1 MKIMNKAIRLLETS
15 LLSIFLLMNFSCM
28 LFENDVADF
37 MEKYTER
44 AAVEEHYFS
53 IEPYFDKDEN
63 KCINSKQDFEIQLI
77 MRNPKQFTLIPSV
90 EFENLSP
97 SVDVSR
103 VSIVQ
108 DSLYSLSL
116 KFPQEFLID
125 ADEGKDI
132 TANII
137 LHEPMSGRDFIGYDI
152 PLFCNTIP
160 PQVQNAT
167 ILNDNNESFVIFF
180 DMPDAEELGVRHK
193 DIACLTIND
202 AEYPVTINADGSF
215 SFEDT
220 RFSNTPK
227 STYSIIDQKDCSDSN
242 RSVYFETGDPF
253 QNGEKQYILGLKDRG
268 GLTQTVI
275 TNTEIERLS
284 RPEVKDLDNTIY
296 RTGANEMVAGSELD
310 PYKLTLTPPTTD
322 HKGNALNGQPTLHYA
337 LYKGTSTVSA
347 LIQEVS
353 STEPVTLD
361 LAEGTYYLETYAT
374 LINYEQSALT
384 RITLRVVDSA
394 IFVSEDGDDA
404 TADGTRDLPFKT
416 LQAAIADVDNRNMPN
431 AKLSIYISGTLTG
444 TTTVNPTKA
453 RDLTIATR
461 PGSTAIID
469 AQNTG
474 SALTIDTTIPIILK
488 NITIK
493 NGNAT
498 NGGAVLLKSGTELTL
513 DSGTTLINNTATNNG
528 GAVYVPA
535 GAKLSVCDGATIKE
549 NTAAGNGGAIYTATN
564 IYLSGAIEITENKDS
579 SNAASN
585 IYLPSGI
592 LLKITDSLS
601 SNGKNSRIG
610 ITTQNNPTILTPI
623 QITQGY
629 GYSSGNNNAVIP
641 GTYFTGDRYAISLDS
656 ATGEAVVAVNGG
668 SITDVLSSQE
678 ITFAIERNWFDAG
691 AASEAAR
698 TLKINPTIK
707 VQGTD
712 VTQDVLASTTN
723 PVIWKAEL
731 YINGHL
737 VPGCSFTSLEF
748 VIPQSVGY
756 KDVYTLHVQA
766 TWNGMTYDDEIT
778 VYGYDPS

>member
-53 IEPYFDKDEN
+53 VQPYTDKDQN
-63 KCINSKQDFEIQLI
+63 NCINSKQDLEIQLI

-90 EFENLSP
+90 TFDNLSP
-97 SVDVSR
+97 SIDVSR
-103 VSIVQ
+103 ISIEQ
-108 DSLYSLSL
+108 DSTYSLLL

-132 TANII
+132 TANIN
-137 LHEPMSGRDFIGYDI
+137 LYEPLSGREFTGYAI

-167 ILNDNNESFVIFF
+167 ILNDNNQYFVIFF
-180 DMPDAEELGVRHK
+180 DMPDAEELGIRHK
-193 DIACLTIND
+193 DIAYLTVND
-202 AEYPVTINADGSF
+202 TDYPVTIHADGSF
-215 SFEDT
+215 TFESSQ
-220 RFSNTPK
+220 FSNTPK
-227 STYSIIDQKDCSDSN
+227 STYSIIDSKEVADSS
-242 RSVYFETGDPF
+242 RSVYFETGEIF
-253 QNGEKQYILGLKDRG
+253 QNGAKEYTLGLKDRG
-268 GLTQTVI
+268 GFTQLVL
-275 TNTEIERLS
+275 TNTEIQRLT
-284 RPEVKDLDNTIY
+284 RPEIKDIDNTIY
-296 RTGANEMVAGSELD
+296 RSGANEIVAGSDLD
-310 PYKLTLTPPTTD
+310 PYKLTITPPVTD
-322 HKGNALNGQPTLHYA
+322 HKGNALIGQPTLHYA

-347 LIQEVS
+347 LIQEGS
-353 STEPVTLD
+353 STDPVSLE
-361 LAEGTYYLETYAT
+361 LSEGTYYLETYAT
-374 LINYEQSALT
+374 LINYEQSALS

-394 IFVSEDGDDA
+394 IFVSENGDDA
-404 TADGTRDLPFKT
+404 TADGTRELPFKT
-416 LQAAIADVDNRNMPN
+416 LQAAIADVENRNMPD
-431 AKLSIYISGTLTG
+431 AKLYIYVSGTLTG

-453 RDLTIATR
+453 RDLTIAAR

-474 SALTIDTTIPIILK
+474 SALTIDTTVPIILK
-488 NITIK
+488 NITLK

-498 NGGAVLLKSGTELTL
+498 NGGALLMKSGTELTL
-513 DSGTTLINNTATNNG
+513 DSGTTLINNNATNNG

-535 GAKLSVCDGATIKE
+535 GAKLSVCDGVTIKE
-549 NTAAGNGGAIYTATN
+549 NTAAGNGGGIYTAVN
-564 IYLSGAIEITENKDS
+564 INLSGAIEISDNKDS
-579 SNAASN
+579 SDAASN
-585 IYLPSGI
+585 IYLPSGV

-601 SNGKNSRIG
+601 SNGKNSNIG
-610 ITTQNNPTILTPI
+610 ITTQNDPTIFTPI

-668 SITDVLSSQE
+668 SITDVLGSQE

-691 AASEAAR
+691 SASEAAR

-748 VIPQSVGY
+748 VVPQTVGY
-756 KDVYTLHVQA
+756 KEIYTLHVQA
-766 TWNGMTYDDEIT
+766 SWNGMTYDDEIT